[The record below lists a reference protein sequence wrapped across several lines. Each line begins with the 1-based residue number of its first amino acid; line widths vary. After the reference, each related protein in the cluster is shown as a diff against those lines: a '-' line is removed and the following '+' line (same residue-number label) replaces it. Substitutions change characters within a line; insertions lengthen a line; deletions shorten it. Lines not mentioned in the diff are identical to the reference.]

1 MLRTTANKEHSALF
15 RSRSIA
21 TALLAPLLSRAFD
34 KLEKLHDQGKIPNT
48 TIPVLQDR
56 LSAELCICGETL
68 EPRDS
73 DGGETPRA

>member
-1 MLRTTANKEHSALF
+1 MPRTTANKEHSALF

-48 TIPVLQDR
+48 TIPVFYSGGGVGNYSR
-56 LSAELCICGETL
+56 RVTHGPL
-68 EPRDS
+68 E
-73 DGGETPRA
+73 